1 MEWKQMMKKSAE
13 IIGETAQLV
22 TDRVMDK
29 DFREKV
35 VGTVAEA
42 SLNLA
47 DNTVKTLQKT
57 KNYAQEKHLT
67 LGSKDQYI
75 EQLEAELEAKNR
87 EIRIL
92 KKKLQKKKWNGR

>member
-35 VGTVAEA
+35 VGTVA
-42 SLNLA
+42 
-47 DNTVKTLQKT
+47 
-57 KNYAQEKHLT
+57 
-67 LGSKDQYI
+67 
-75 EQLEAELEAKNR
+75 
-87 EIRIL
+87 
-92 KKKLQKKKWNGR
+92 